1 MNWQLKKLLPL
12 ENNYELIFGVLVIPI
27 TTIIYMAISYL
38 PASLI
43 PVCRFHATTGL
54 PCPTCGAT
62 RAIHLLSTGKIIQA
76 WIMQPLLITIALFAA
91 IYSVYSFIVVLG
103 KLPRIRLVN
112 ITTKNRNYILIACA
126 TLITLNWIYLGIMGI

>member
-27 TTIIYMAISYL
+27 ATIFYMAISYL
-38 PASLI
+38 PSSLI
-43 PVCRFHATTGL
+43 PICRFHATTGL

-62 RAIHLLSTGKIIQA
+62 RAIHLLSTGKVIQA
-76 WIMQPLLITIALFAA
+76 WIMQPLLITIAIFAI
-91 IYSVYSFIVVLG
+91 IYTLYAFIVVLG

-112 ITTKNRNYILIACA
+112 VTTKNRNHILIACTA
-126 TLITLNWIYLGIMGI
+126 LIILNWIYLALAGI